1 MKIAIINMYDSGN
14 NFSIYFDGIIVD
26 RDTIDGYY
34 DNKTRVIKR
43 KYKSLARR
51 IYYDYWNGTEDLKSL
66 LSEYDKIFYCDNGD
80 IEVIK

>member
-1 MKIAIINMYDSGN
+1 MKIAIISIYDGGI
-14 NFSIYFDGIIVD
+14 NFSVYFDGIIVD

-51 IYYDYWNGTEDLKSL
+51 IYEDYWEGTEDLKSL
-66 LSEYDKIFYCDNGD
+66 LSEYDKIFYCEDGKV
-80 IEVIK
+80 EVVK